1 MTKKISL
8 LLAIL
13 FLLSCAQIVRN
24 PVKFDQQ
31 KFIDSYDKMYGAA
44 INQGTHMGYRI
55 DRQDKEYGLI
65 TMSRKAG
72 NSTYTITVDFDEDRF
87 TVKGEIDTDL
97 FNPFIGED
105 AKIIEEAI
113 KKAAE

>member
-1 MTKKISL
+1 MAKKISL
-8 LLAIL
+8 LFAVL
-13 FLLSCAQIVRN
+13 FLFSCAQIVRN
-24 PVKFDQQ
+24 PVKLDQQ
-31 KFIDSYDKMYGAA
+31 KFIDNYEKMYVAA
-44 INQGTHMGYRI
+44 INKGTQMGYKI

-72 NSTYTITVDFDEDRF
+72 NSTYTITVDFDEDSF

-97 FNPFIGED
+97 FNPLIGED

>member
-1 MTKKISL
+1 MAKKISL
-8 LLAIL
+8 LLAVL
-13 FLLSCAQIVRN
+13 FLFSCAQIVRN

-31 KFIDSYDKMYGAA
+31 KFIDKYEKMFAAA
-44 INQGTHMGYRI
+44 ITKGTQMGYKI

-65 TMSRKAG
+65 TMHRKVG
-72 NSTYTITVDFDEDRF
+72 ISTYSITVDFDEDRF

-105 AKIIEEAI
+105 AKVIEEAI
-113 KKAAE
+113 IKAAE

>member
-1 MTKKISL
+1 MAKKISL
-8 LLAIL
+8 LLAVL
-13 FLLSCAQIVRN
+13 FLISCAQIVRN

-31 KFIDSYDKMYGAA
+31 KFIDHYEKIFAAA
-44 INQGTHMGYRI
+44 IDKGTQMGYRI

-65 TMSRKAG
+65 KMSRKAG
-72 NSTYTITVDFDEDRF
+72 NSTYAITVDFDEDSF
-87 TVKGEIDTDL
+87 TVKGEIDTDI

-105 AKIIEEAI
+105 AKVIEEAI